1 MATVFATTITVCTA
15 GTAVQVSST
24 PRPFVWAIFHNAP
37 GNSNDVYVGGSD
49 VSATN
54 GLSLQ
59 RITGSS
65 NHLDEIEFK
74 GKMFAEDP
82 PLDLMDFYVDA
93 ETNGDKV
100 EILAKVL

>member
-1 MATVFATTITVCTA
+1 MATVFATTITVSSA

-37 GNSNDVYVGGSD
+37 GNSDNVYVGGSD

-59 RITGSS
+59 KVTGSS
-65 NHLDEIEFK
+65 HHLDVIKFE
-74 GKMFAEDP
+74 GKLFAEDP

-93 ETNGDKV
+93 ASSGDKV

>member
-1 MATVFATTITVCTA
+1 MATVFATTITVSSA

-24 PRPFVWAIFHNAP
+24 PRPFVWAWFHNAP
-37 GNSNDVYVGGSD
+37 GNSGNVYVGGSD
-49 VSATN
+49 VSSTN

-59 RITGSS
+59 RLTGSAH
-65 NHLDEIEFK
+65 HLDEIKFE
-74 GKMFAEDP
+74 GKLFAEDP

-93 ETNGDKV
+93 ATSGDKV